1 MSAPKQP
8 PEPNLPSKKRIVV
21 KIGSSLL
28 ANPDLLTPRWAFM
41 QRLLE
46 DITKLRN
53 DGYEVVLCSSGA
65 VALGLNMLNEKP
77 ETAGLRDKQAAAACG
92 MPLLLNA
99 YKQVA
104 HEFGFDIAQ
113 VLVTLQDMEER
124 KRFLNTKNTV
134 HRLLQG
140 DILPIVN
147 ENDSI
152 TTEEIRVGDNDRL
165 AAKVA
170 QMIQADHLVILTC
183 IDGLYDKNPEEP
195 GAKLVEEVHDV
206 SEYIA
211 VTEGTSSLGSG
222 GMLTKMQA
230 ANMAQNAG
238 CTTLIANGEHDAPVS
253 SVLYNERPHTK
264 CIAHTK
270 PASAWAT
277 WLTDRLQIAGSIVI
291 RDELANTLADSPE
304 HVLHEDIKSIQ
315 GQYLKGDVIHVYD
328 ESGAEIARGMT
339 NFSSEETMVLARH
352 PEISPKELLGYQTG
366 GTVISRENLI
376 VLEDRH
382 LLWDK
387 PEEETMVE
395 VSES

>member
-1 MSAPKQP
+1 MSS
-8 PEPNLPSKKRIVV
+8 NKRIVV

-46 DITKLRN
+46 DVTKLRN

-65 VALGLNMLNEKP
+65 VALGLNMLNETP

-140 DILPIVN
+140 EILPIVN

-183 IDGLYDKNPEEP
+183 IDGLYDRNPEEP

-238 CTTLIANGEHDAPVS
+238 CTTLIANGEHEAPVS
-253 SVLYNERPHTK
+253 SVLFNERPHTK
-264 CIAHTK
+264 CLAHTK

-291 RDELANTLADSPE
+291 RDELANSLSHSPE
-304 HVLHEDIKSIQ
+304 HVLHEDIISIQ

-328 ESGAEIARGMT
+328 EKGDEIARGMT

-387 PEEETMVE
+387 PDQETMVE
-395 VSES
+395 VAET

>member
-1 MSAPKQP
+1 M
-8 PEPNLPSKKRIVV
+8 PSKKRIVV

-28 ANPDLLTPRWAFM
+28 ANPDLLTPRWAFI

-46 DITKLRN
+46 DITKLRTE
-53 DGYEVVLCSSGA
+53 GYEVVLCSSGA
-65 VALGLNMLNEKP
+65 VALGLNMLNETP
-77 ETAGLRDKQAAAACG
+77 ESAGLRDKQAAAACG

-183 IDGLYDKNPEEP
+183 IDGLYDRNPEEP

-238 CTTLIANGEHDAPVS
+238 CTTLIANGEHEAPVS
-253 SVLYNERPHTK
+253 SVLNDERPHTK
-264 CIAHTK
+264 CLAHTK

-291 RDELANTLADSPE
+291 RDELANSLSDSPE

-315 GQYLKGDVIHVYD
+315 GQYVKGDVIHVYD

-387 PEEETMVE
+387 PDEETLVE

>member
-1 MSAPKQP
+1 M
-8 PEPNLPSKKRIVV
+8 PSKKRIVV

-170 QMIQADHLVILTC
+170 QLIQADHLVILTC

-195 GAKLVEEVHDV
+195 GAQLVEEVHDV